1 MKGGLLARLTRYC
14 RWFRFHCFTANVCC
28 ANDGFRL
35 ALCVAVFQ
43 KELDTPG
50 ESSLEAGKFSGSLAC
65 ANEAPGAW
73 HVYTARP
80 SERPHAMA
88 GGLDDA

>member
-1 MKGGLLARLTRYC
+1 VRL
-14 RWFRFHCFTANVCC
+14 VCVP
-28 ANDGFRL
+28 
-35 ALCVAVFQ
+35 LCVRVSRVSRVCPGSPRCLFTGTVFQ